1 MSFFGL
7 SVFQIPYVVIGRR
20 QTIPIIPTIPTI
32 PTIQISINP
41 VVYVGCMI
49 ITNSTSGYGY
59 DILMP
64 RLAGK
69 NSYGIFSGKVG
80 GPYSDYDCT
89 HTLMRSI
96 NFNLPHSAQ
105 FVEFN
110 DPATGTPYKV
120 YIMYVRN
127 INLPH
132 LNASIRGS
140 IVSNDFSHFT
150 RFPTSLISRYQSM
163 QCLKDD
169 SGIDQFLDS
178 TASTIV
184 SRVVPNIGKFI

>member
-7 SVFQIPYVVIGRR
+7 SVFQVPTALIGRK
-20 QTIPIIPTIPTI
+20 QTVQTMQIPLNPLVYIQHIPT
-32 PTIQISINP
+32 NK
-41 VVYVGCMI
+41 YVGCMI

-80 GPYSDYDCT
+80 GSYSDYDCT
-89 HTLMRSI
+89 QTLLRSI
-96 NFNLPHSAQ
+96 NFNLPYSAQ
-105 FVEFN
+105 FIEFD

-120 YIMYVRN
+120 YIMYIRN
-127 INLPH
+127 VNLPR
-132 LNASIRGS
+132 LNSSIRGS
-140 IVSNDFSHFT
+140 ITSNDFSYFT
-150 RFPTSLISRYQSM
+150 RFPTSLISQYQSM

-169 SGIDQFLDS
+169 SGIDHFLDS
-178 TASTIV
+178 TASTLL
-184 SRVVPNIGKFI
+184 SRVVPNIGKYI